1 MFLLKTIIFPLAIFS
16 FFVACTQPV
25 SKQQAAP
32 ADSLAVSPSQVSSMS
47 KDSFRRY
54 YGACNSFFDSLLLR
68 HGAFNG
74 SILVAKD
81 GNIIYEKY
89 AGFMNP
95 QTRKDSLTVN
105 SAFHLA
111 SVSKTFTAMAT
122 LKLWEQ
128 GRLGLE
134 DTLGKFFPNF
144 PYKGV
149 TVKMLLSHRSGLPN
163 YVHYLELHGW
173 DKRKMANNIDVLTS
187 LYMMHPPLEFPSG
200 KHFSYCNTNY
210 ALLALIIEKVSGQTY
225 PAFIEQTFF
234 VPLQMKDSYVFS
246 LKDTARAM
254 HSFEWNNRE
263 YKLEFLDEVYGDKNV
278 YSTVRDML
286 KWDQAL
292 YSGALF
298 KQSTLDSAFAGY
310 SWEKRGK
317 RNYGLGWRMTFL
329 DNGKKLLYHNGWW
342 HGNNTAFIRLTD
354 EKATIIVLG
363 NKFNRRIYASKHL
376 SDLFGNYMQNGNN
389 VEESEGNGSESTA
402 SGGEPAAKKKARVKG
417 AVHHRRR
424 HH

>member
-1 MFLLKTIIFPLAIFS
+1 LFLLKTIVFPLAVLS

-25 SKQQAAP
+25 SKKQVAVHT
-32 ADSLAVSPSQVSSMS
+32 DSLSYAPSVAQTMS
-47 KDSFRRY
+47 KDSLRRY
-54 YGACNSFFDSLLLR
+54 YNACNSFFDSLLLR
-68 HGAFNG
+68 RGAFNG

-89 AGFMNP
+89 AGFLNP
-95 QTRKDSLTVN
+95 KTRRDSLN
-105 SAFHLA
+105 SNSSFHLA
-111 SVSKTFTAMAT
+111 SVSKTFTAMAV

-128 GRLGLE
+128 GRLSLE
-134 DTLGKFFPNF
+134 DSLGKYFPNF
-144 PYKGV
+144 PYKGI

-187 LYMMHPPLEFPSG
+187 LYMMRPPLEFPSG
-200 KHFSYCNTNY
+200 KHFSYCNTNF
-210 ALLALIIEKVSGQTY
+210 ALLALVIEKVSGQTY
-225 PAFIEQTFF
+225 PSFIQQTFF
-234 VPLQMKDSYVFS
+234 TPLQMKDSYVFS
-246 LKDTARAM
+246 LKDTARSM

-263 YKLEFLDEVYGDKNV
+263 FKLEFLDEVYGDKNI

-292 YSGALF
+292 YSGQLF

-310 SWEKRGK
+310 SFEKHGK

-342 HGNNTAFIRLTD
+342 HGNNTAFIRLLD

-389 VEESEGNGSESTA
+389 VEESEGSGTG
-402 SGGEPAAKKKARVKG
+402 GGEPISKKK
-417 AVHHRRR
+417 HHSSHRRR